1 MRSSEM
7 KKKNLWAI
15 LATVI
20 MALPLFV
27 GFGGTSANAAG
38 EDPVEKTTATIIVH
52 KVAND
57 GNIPDD
63 NDEISGNEIENN
75 GEIVEGLTPISGV
88 EFNIY
93 DMTPGSTNYGKVV
106 GNGKTISDGTVTFP
120 DLPKTITKVNAKGEK
135 EEVYA
140 KYKIVEVSAPEY
152 VTDKAGDI
160 EIQFPVYKVGKV
172 DEDKITFTDEELD
185 PIHVYPKNEVFGA
198 APKFEKYGRVGNNGE
213 ETPLDGAEFKMYRLK
228 EDGTKEYLQVLP
240 EGGTPSDITWDTIDG
255 AETFTSKTITDEN
268 GNEVSGIV
276 SVEDTNPNYLLPA
289 GTYYFEETATGSD
302 LYSVPKAEQVIKVV
316 IGKNDAGKPTFEYT
330 VNPDYASNEEGNE
343 GGENKI
349 SRVVNQSAK
358 LTKEKVS
365 EGSDFNY
372 GQAIDYKVTVD
383 VPKSIAT
390 DYSQFNVTDT
400 PDEGLVFDAGSLK
413 VKLLQDESL
422 QEVLLK
428 EGTDYI
434 LTSNPAFTI
443 DFDMDPAIEGLQL
456 SPAVKVLAGK
466 TLEINYQM
474 SIEEGTKPD
483 KDLNN
488 SAVVNLTPAPTK
500 PVKPDP
506 VETYGKKFMKV
517 DSADDSI
524 GLVGAEFAVKNSDGK
539 YLTSING
546 VYGWAD
552 SVDAKGVVKITSGS
566 DGSFEIKGLEAG
578 KYFLEELVAPDQYAK
593 LLNDLEFT
601 VAEGSYSKV
610 EPLDVKNT
618 HKGKLPSTGGTGII
632 AFVAI
637 GVVAVAG
644 AALYF
649 TKGRRQIEG

>member
-1 MRSSEM
+1 M

-27 GFGGTSANAAG
+27 GFGGTSASAEG
-38 EDPVEKTTATIIVH
+38 EDPVEKTTATIVVH

-57 GNIPDD
+57 EKIVDGDPNLPGNQIV
-63 NDEISGNEIENN
+63 NN
-75 GEIVEGLTPISGV
+75 GEKVEGLTPISGV

-93 DMTPGSTNYGKVV
+93 DMTPGSTNYGNVV
-106 GNGKTISDGTVTFP
+106 GNGTTISDGTVTFP
-120 DLPKTITKVNAKGEK
+120 DLPKTITITKTNADGEK
-135 EEVYA
+135 EEEEVYA
-140 KYKIVEVSAPEY
+140 KYQIREEGAKPEY
-152 VTDKAGDI
+152 VTDTAVDI
-160 EIQFPVYKVGKV
+160 DIQFPVYGV
-172 DEDKITFTDEELD
+172 DEDGNFTDDQLD
-185 PIHVYPKNEVFGA
+185 PIHIYPKNEVFGA
-198 APKFEKYGRVGNNGE
+198 APEFEKYGRVGNDGK
-213 ETPLDGAEFKMYRLK
+213 ETALDNAEFVMYRDGANGR
-228 EDGTKEYLQVLP
+228 EYLQPLP
-240 EGGTPSDITWDTIDG
+240 TDGTPSDIKWGPKET
-255 AETFTSKTITDEN
+255 AETFPSLGGK
-268 GNEVSGIV
+268 V
-276 SVEDTNPNYLLPA
+276 SVADKNANYLLPE
-289 GTYYFEETATGSD
+289 GTYYFEETKTANND
-302 LYSVPKAEQVIKVV
+302 YSLPSNYVISVE
-316 IGKNDAGKPTFEYT
+316 IGKDADG
-330 VNPDYASNEEGNE
+330 NPSFIYDVVDAYASTDDSKTN
-343 GGENKI
+343 
-349 SRVVNQSAK
+349 RVVNQAANI
-358 LTKEKVS
+358 TKVLDSGE
-365 EGSDFNY
+365 E
-372 GQAIDYKVTVD
+372 IDYQYGKEIGYTVTVD
-383 VPKSIAT
+383 VPKNIT
-390 DYSQFNVTDT
+390 KDYSNFKVVDNANEALQYVD
-400 PDEGLVFDAGSLK
+400 GSLEISG
-413 VKLLQDESL
+413 LT
-422 QEVLLK
+422 
-428 EGTDYI
+428 EGEDYTI
-434 LTSNPAFTI
+434 TSTNPLTI
-443 DFDMDPAIEGLQL
+443 DFDTDSAAGLQVSSTVEKL
-456 SPAVKVLAGK
+456 GGSS
-466 TLEINYQM
+466 LEINYDM
-474 SIEEGTKPD
+474 IIKEGSTPD
-483 KDLNN
+483 TQFTN
-488 SAVVNLTPAPTK
+488 SATVQLTPNDKTTE
-500 PVKPDP
+500 PVP

-644 AALYF
+644 AVLYF